1 MVAAEE
7 TAVAEGTAAEDGDG
21 AIRSY
26 PDGHLF
32 WVAFPISAPFV
43 LCLLRFRVS
52 RRLYSP
58 YVLERPSEKGYEQR
72 SDSRV
77 DRFREA
83 KIGQKYR
90 FGGL

>member
-58 YVLERPSEKGYEQR
+58 YVLELDFSHLRQKGI
-72 SDSRV
+72 DTLLTPMP
-77 DRFREA
+77 
-83 KIGQKYR
+83 QKR
-90 FGGL
+90 

>member
-58 YVLERPSEKGYEQR
+58 YVLELDFVHSVRKKG
-72 SDSRV
+72 
-77 DRFREA
+77 
-83 KIGQKYR
+83 
-90 FGGL
+90 